1 MDACFAFYCWILRK
15 YQFTTNY
22 VVFEILPFI
31 NKNEYDTHLYY
42 DLCKEMCII
51 IHLMYLYKGFVSSAQ
66 EMFLLVIASGPLSSV
81 VSNPK
86 LFSFNLFHNH

>member
-1 MDACFAFYCWILRK
+1 MHALLFIAEFYVNINSQLIMLFLKYCLLLTKMNMIL
-15 YQFTTNY
+15 
-22 VVFEILPFI
+22 
-31 NKNEYDTHLYY
+31 LYY

-51 IHLMYLYKGFVSSAQ
+51 IHLMYLYKGFVNSAQ

-86 LFSFNLFHNH
+86 LFSFNLFHKH